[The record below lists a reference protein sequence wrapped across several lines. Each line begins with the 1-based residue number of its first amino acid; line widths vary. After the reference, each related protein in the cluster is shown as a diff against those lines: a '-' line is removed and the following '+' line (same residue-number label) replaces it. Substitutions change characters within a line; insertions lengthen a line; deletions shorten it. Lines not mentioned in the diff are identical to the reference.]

1 MTSSHITFRTV
12 VASMVLGTALITF
25 TIPQAAAC
33 PEIALDAQTGTALPQ
48 TDLEQALAKL
58 TNTTVASAYARR

>member
-25 TIPQAAAC
+25 TIPQATAC
-33 PEIALDAQTGTALPQ
+33 PEIAIDAQTGEALPQ
-48 TDLEQALAKL
+48 ADLIQALDKL
-58 TNTTVASAYARR
+58 SETVAMANARR

>member
-25 TIPQAAAC
+25 TIPQATAC
-33 PEIALDAQTGTALPQ
+33 PEIALDAQTGAALPQ
-48 TDLEQALAKL
+48 ADLNQALDEL
-58 TNTTVASAYARR
+58 TQNVAMADARR